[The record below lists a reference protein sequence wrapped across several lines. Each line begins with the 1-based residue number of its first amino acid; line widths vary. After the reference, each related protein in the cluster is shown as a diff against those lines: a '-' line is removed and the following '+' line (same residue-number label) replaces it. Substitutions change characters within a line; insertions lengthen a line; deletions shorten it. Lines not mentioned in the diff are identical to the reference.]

1 MDRRTFVAL
10 FLAGCADPSMDLA
23 PKVAPFPGQPTPT
36 SPEPFRPV
44 TASGDPDFDAWARE
58 FYTRAI
64 QAGLPADLLDREL
77 SGLLPDPRVTGLDTR
92 QPEFAKP
99 FSDYIKGVVTED
111 RVVIGQRKRAELL
124 PLLGPIEQTYGV
136 AADVLLGVWAME
148 TGYGASLGGFDVIRS
163 MATLAAQGRR
173 RQFAEDQLMAAL
185 RIIGSG
191 EFPRSRLIGS
201 WAGAMGQT
209 QFIPTSFLS
218 TAVDGDGD
226 GKRDIWGS
234 APDALAS
241 AANLLAKGGWAR
253 GQGWAREVLVPKDF
267 DFSLTEG
274 PREIPAWWTALGL
287 RPADGQA
294 WSGPDLGAKA
304 MLAAPTG
311 AGGPLFLLF
320 PNHFAIRTYNNATTY
335 ALAVGLL
342 ADRFSGLGPLA
353 TPWPVETPLALG
365 DRMGAQK
372 ALIALGFDPG
382 VPDGVVGINTRSALR
397 AWQKSKGLIA
407 DGYLSMAMVGL
418 LQAEVPMP

>member
-1 MDRRTFVAL
+1 MDRRTFLAL
-10 FLAGCADPSMDLA
+10 CLAGCADPSMDLT
-23 PKVAPFPGQPTPT
+23 PKVTPFPSQLTSA
-36 SPEPFRPV
+36 SPEPLPSL
-44 TASGDPDFDAWARE
+44 TASGDPDFDAWAQG
-58 FYTRAI
+58 FYKRAA

-77 SGLLPDPRVTGLDTR
+77 GGLLPDPRVTGLDTR

-111 RVVIGQRKRAELL
+111 RVAIGQRKRSELQS
-124 PLLGPIEQTYGV
+124 LLGPIEQTYGV

-241 AANLLAKGGWAR
+241 AANLLAKGGWNR
-253 GQGWAREVLVPKDF
+253 GECWAREVLAPKDF

-274 PREIPAWWTALGL
+274 PRETPGWWAAQGL

-294 WSGPDLGAKA
+294 WNGPDQAAKA

-311 AGGPLFLLF
+311 ASGPLFLLF

-342 ADRFSGLGPLA
+342 ADRFSGLGPLT

-418 LQAEVPMP
+418 LQAEVPIP

>member
-1 MDRRTFVAL
+1 MDRRTFIAL
-10 FLAGCADPSMDLA
+10 FVAGCADPSTDLTPAVSPVPA
-23 PKVAPFPGQPTPT
+23 PPTPNA
-36 SPEPFRPV
+36 PEPVSPV
-44 TASGDPDFDAWARE
+44 TRSGDPDFDTWLRD
-58 FYTRAI
+58 FYTRAVR
-64 QAGLPADLLDREL
+64 AGLPASLLDREL
-77 SGLLPDPRVTGLDTR
+77 TGLLPDSRVNSLDTR

-99 FSDYIKGVVTED
+99 FSDYVRGAISED
-111 RVVIGQRKRAELL
+111 RVAIGRRKRSELTD
-124 PLLGPIEQTYGV
+124 LLAPIEKTYGV
-136 AADVLLGVWAME
+136 SADILLGVWAME
-148 TGYGASLGGFDVIRS
+148 TGFGAVLGGFDVIRS

-191 EFPRSRLIGS
+191 EFPRSRLVGS

-226 GKRDIWGS
+226 GRRDIWGS

-241 AANLLAKGGWAR
+241 AANLLAKGGWNR
-253 GQGWAREVLVPKDF
+253 GQGWAREVLAPQGF

-274 PREIPAWWTALGL
+274 PRETPGWWGALGL
-287 RPADGQA
+287 RPADGQG
-294 WSGPDLGAKA
+294 WSAADQSAKA

-311 AGGPLFLLF
+311 AGGPIFLFF

-342 ADRFSGLGPLA
+342 ADRFSGLGPLS
-353 TPWPVETPLALG
+353 TPWPVETPLSLA
-365 DRMGAQK
+365 DRIGAQK
-372 ALIALGFDPG
+372 ALITLGFDPG
-382 VPDGVVGINTRSALR
+382 SPDGVVGINTRSALR
-397 AWQKSKGLIA
+397 AWQKSRGMIA

-418 LQAEVPMP
+418 LKAEVPAP

>member
-1 MDRRTFVAL
+1 MDRRTFLAL
-10 FLAGCADPSMDLA
+10 FLAGCADPSTDLT
-23 PKVAPFPGQPTPT
+23 PRVAPLPATPTPA
-36 SPEPFRPV
+36 SPNPV
-44 TASGDPDFDAWARE
+44 TPVTVSGDPDFDAWAKG
-58 FYTRAI
+58 FYARAV
-64 QAGLPADLLDREL
+64 QAGLPAELLDREL
-77 SGLLPDPRVTGLDTR
+77 QGLLPDPRVTSLDTR

-99 FSDYIKGVVTED
+99 FSGYIQGVVTED
-111 RVVIGQRKRAELL
+111 RIAIGRKKRADLL
-124 PLLGPIEQTYGV
+124 SLLGPIEQTYGV

-148 TGYGASLGGFDVIRS
+148 TGFGSTLGSFDVIRS

-241 AANLLAKGGWAR
+241 AANLLAKGGWNR
-253 GQGWAREVLVPKDF
+253 GQGWAREVLAPKDF

-274 PREIPAWWTALGL
+274 PRETPTWWAALGL
-287 RPADGQA
+287 RTADGLP
-294 WSGPDLGAKA
+294 WSSADQSAKA

-311 AGGPLFLLF
+311 ASGPIFLLF

-342 ADRFSGLGPLA
+342 ADRFAGKDPLL
-353 TPWPVETPLALG
+353 TPWPLETPLSLG
-365 DRMGAQK
+365 DRIGAQK

-382 VPDGVVGINTRSALR
+382 APDGVVGINTRSALR
-397 AWQKSKGLIA
+397 AWQKSRGMVA
-407 DGYLSMAMVGL
+407 DGYLSIAMVGL
-418 LQAEVPMP
+418 LKAEVPAP